1 MKENKQKDSRALY
14 VLQQAVDN
22 TIFPRIMDATNA
34 KDVWSTLLEEF
45 KGSDKVRAIKLQ
57 ILRIS
62 SMVKMDSDADFVIF
76 DLKL

>member
-1 MKENKQKDSRALY
+1 M
-14 VLQQAVDN
+14 
-22 TIFPRIMDATNA
+22 TIFSRIMDATNA

>member
-1 MKENKQKDSRALY
+1 
-14 VLQQAVDN
+14 
-22 TIFPRIMDATNA
+22 MDATNA

>member
-1 MKENKQKDSRALY
+1 MLY
-14 VLQQAVDN
+14 ILQQAVDDI
-22 TIFPRIMDATNA
+22 IFPRIMDATNA